1 MQESISQIERQK
13 RFVIRFLYWGI
24 MIGTLLF
31 LGKYL
36 IPVLFPFMIAFIV
49 AGVLNKPIHYISKK
63 LKMKRKTASIMCV
76 LLFVCC
82 SSVAVSYFCSF
93 VFGVIESVF
102 SFLPDL
108 FEGFI
113 IPLIEQAFE
122 KIEEI
127 FHNVDLSLLDV
138 LQANASAVL
147 ESMNQAVS
155 HFSNGI
161 LSSLANVISMIPTLF
176 MQTIITIIAMFFISA
191 DFNKIVAFFK
201 AQIPESKKEIV
212 LEAKVFFINT
222 LPKVILS
229 YGIVLCL
236 TFIELFIGFR
246 LLKIPYASVLALL
259 IAVLDILPVLG
270 TGTVLI
276 PWGIIHI
283 MTGNYSLAAG
293 IFLLYLAITVI
304 RNIVE
309 PKLIGKQMELHPVV
323 TLASMLT
330 GLRFFGI
337 WGLFGFPIG
346 ISFLKKLNRNGTV
359 HIFKPIPE

>member
-1 MQESISQIERQK
+1 MQENISQIERQK

-49 AGVLNKPIHYISKK
+49 AGMLNKPIHYISKK
-63 LKMKRKTASIMCV
+63 LKMKRRTASIMCV

-82 SSVAVSYFCSF
+82 SSVAVSYFYSF
-93 VFGVIESVF
+93 VFGAIESVF

-155 HFSNGI
+155 HFSNGL
-161 LSSLANVISMIPTLF
+161 LSSLANVISMIPH
-176 MQTIITIIAMFFISA
+176 
-191 DFNKIVAFFK
+191 
-201 AQIPESKKEIV
+201 
-212 LEAKVFFINT
+212 
-222 LPKVILS
+222 
-229 YGIVLCL
+229 YLCRQL
-236 TFIELFIGFR
+236 
-246 LLKIPYASVLALL
+246 
-259 IAVLDILPVLG
+259 
-270 TGTVLI
+270 
-276 PWGIIHI
+276 
-283 MTGNYSLAAG
+283 
-293 IFLLYLAITVI
+293 
-304 RNIVE
+304 
-309 PKLIGKQMELHPVV
+309 
-323 TLASMLT
+323 
-330 GLRFFGI
+330 
-337 WGLFGFPIG
+337 
-346 ISFLKKLNRNGTV
+346 
-359 HIFKPIPE
+359 